1 MKKELTKEEII
12 ERNKKLIEEYPFL
25 LPRNR
30 WTDKVPEDY
39 DYSYTELDAMP
50 QAWRDKFGEKMC
62 KELKKELVKK
72 DYLDDYRITQIK
84 SKYASLRWYDFGHTN
99 KMEKIIEKYERL
111 STKICECCGKRATI
125 TTQGW
130 IMHLCKKCYN
140 EYYKKSGD

>member
-1 MKKELTKEEII
+1 MKKELSEEEII

-30 WTDKVPEDY
+30 WTDKVSEDY

-62 KELKKELVKK
+62 RELKKELIKAG
-72 DYLDDYRITQIK
+72 YLDQYRITQIK
-84 SKYASLRWYDFGHTN
+84 EKYGRLCWYDSGHTR
-99 KMEKIIEKYERL
+99 KMGKIIHKYERK
-111 STKICECCGKRATI
+111 SENICIYCGRRSTI

-130 IMHLCKKCYN
+130 IEHLCKKCYKK
-140 EYYKKSGD
+140 EYIR